1 MEKFRTREKDRKENS
16 KNEDQSHDCKI
27 NLNSYTVHCFPKD
40 IDKLK
45 KIKEEIKKN

>member
-1 MEKFRTREKDRKENS
+1 VKERSRSKEAKDS
-16 KNEDQSHDCKI
+16 KKADKPEDRKI

-40 IDKLK
+40 VDKLK